1 MRLSVTYG
9 LVLLPVLF
17 SSTAARTVG
26 AADFDSALLSKIEA
40 RMRQF
45 VDEQEI
51 SGAVTVVGSSAGLAH
66 LVAVGSRNLERGEAM
81 TADTLFRIASMTK
94 PVVAMGIMKLV
105 ESGALSVDDPVEKH
119 LPEFR
124 GQMLVAD
131 RKDGTVTLTRSPRP
145 ITLRDLLTH
154 TSGLPGGYPEGFGD
168 VYGQR
173 DHDLNESALVQ
184 SQRPLEFPPGSRW
197 AYCNSGIDLLG
208 RIIEI
213 RSGMR
218 FDEFLQKQF
227 FEPLGMNDTAI
238 FPSADRQAR
247 TAVVYEK
254 KDGKLNPVS
263 RPLIGNPATARHS
276 IPAGG
281 LFSTGPDLAAMYQML
296 LCGGEWKGVRVLA
309 TESLKTMTQLQ
320 TAELPCGF
328 VEGMGFGFGFAHVRQ
343 PKGVTRMLSA
353 GTFGHGGAFGTQGW
367 IDPRQDLFVI
377 LLIQRSG
384 LPNGDASP
392 MRDVLQQ
399 LAVDA
404 LRPQR

>member
-1 MRLSVTYG
+1 MAL
-9 LVLLPVLF
+9 
-17 SSTAARTVG
+17 RTIG
-26 AADFDSALLSKIEA
+26 AADFDAAGLSKIEA

-45 VDEQEI
+45 VEAQEI
-51 SGAVTVVGSSAGLAH
+51 SGAVTVVGSSRGVAH
-66 LVAVGSRNLERGEAM
+66 IAAIGSRNLERDEAM

-105 ESGALSVDDPVEKH
+105 ESGAMSVDDPVEKH
-119 LPEFR
+119 VPEFR

-131 RKDGTVTLTRSPRP
+131 RKDGTVTLVRSPRP

-173 DHDLNESALVQ
+173 EHDLHESALVQ

-218 FDEFLQKQF
+218 FEEFLHKKF
-227 FEPLGMNDTAI
+227 FEPLGMNDTAV
-238 FPSADRQAR
+238 FPSADRLAR
-247 TAVVYEK
+247 SAVVYEK

-263 RPLIGNPATARHS
+263 RPLIGNPVHARHS

-281 LFSTGPDLAAMYQML
+281 LFSTGPDLAKMYQML
-296 LCGGEWKGVRVLA
+296 LCGGEGNGTRVLT

-320 TAELPCGF
+320 TGDLPCGF

-343 PKGVTRMLSA
+343 PQGVTRMLSA

-367 IDPRQDLFVI
+367 IDPHQDLFVI

-392 MRDVLQQ
+392 IRDALQQ

-404 LRPQR
+404 LRPAR